1 MPTKLVDSSSMTE
14 YDDQLENVAERL
26 SALSVAIAVV
36 VDEFSALDSSL
47 RDRVKHRL
55 VSLAVETVSIPG
67 SSRTFSVIHDMIE
80 KAEARP
86 ASRPELR
93 VVRPDETS

>member
-1 MPTKLVDSSSMTE
+1 MTD

-36 VDEFSALDSSL
+36 VDEIGGLDPSF
-47 RDRVKHRL
+47 RTRVKRRL
-55 VSLAVETVSIPG
+55 VDLADDTANLPG
-67 SSRTFSVIHDMIE
+67 SSRTFRVIHDMIE
-80 KAEARP
+80 KAEGRP

>member
-1 MPTKLVDSSSMTE
+1 MTD

-36 VDEFSALDSSL
+36 VDEISDLNPSF

-55 VSLAVETVSIPG
+55 ASLAGDTANIPG
-67 SSRTFSVIHDMIE
+67 SSRTFRVIHEMIE
-80 KAEARP
+80 KAEGRR